1 MSTVETGAAAP
12 ERLHALDAVR
22 GLALMLGIV
31 FHATVSF
38 LPSRIPVW
46 IVMDHD
52 RSIALAVLFHV
63 LHAFRMTTFFLIAG
77 FFAHMML
84 QRRGAKGFIVD
95 RLKRIGIPLAAGW
108 PILFGLVLA
117 TTIWAAMRTAAAT
130 HTPLPPAP
138 AYPGFPAF
146 PLTHLWFLY
155 LLLLFYAGA
164 LVLRAVARALDHGGR
179 LSGATD
185 RIVAAVSGSVLAPL
199 ALGAPLALA
208 LTVEPKWPA
217 WFGIPTPDSSLL
229 PNTPAL
235 AGFGMAFAFG
245 WLVHRQQRLIESW
258 RDRWPLNLALF
269 VAATAAGF
277 AITGVAPLIAYAPR
291 DWTTAAL
298 AGLCAICAWSGTFA
312 IIGMALR
319 FLSGHSPAR
328 RYVADASY
336 WLYLIHLPLVLALQ
350 VALAQLAWPWWVKY
364 PLILAIAFP
373 LMFASY
379 ELLVRHSWM
388 GALLNGRKHPWPA
401 KRVGAQTQ
409 LPSAA
414 RQESAP

>member
-1 MSTVETGAAAP
+1 MSTFETGAAP

-31 FHATVSF
+31 FHASISF

-46 IVMDHD
+46 IVMDND

-84 QRRGAKGFIVD
+84 QRRGTKGFIAD
-95 RLKRIGIPLAAGW
+95 RLKRIGIPLVAGW
-108 PILFGLVLA
+108 PILFGLILA
-117 TTIWAAMRTAAAT
+117 ATIWAAMRTAAAT

-138 AYPGFPAF
+138 VYPGFPAF

-164 LVLRAVARALDHGGR
+164 LALRAVVRALDRDGR
-179 LSGATD
+179 MEAASD
-185 RIVAAVSGSVLAPL
+185 RIVAALCGSVLAPFAL
-199 ALGAPLALA
+199 AAPLALA
-208 LTVEPKWPA
+208 LSVQPEWPA
-217 WFGIPTPDSSLL
+217 WFGIPTPDASLL

-235 AGFGMAFAFG
+235 VGFGSAFAFG
-245 WLVHRQQRLIESW
+245 WLVQRQPRLIEAW
-258 RDRWPLNLALF
+258 RDRWLLNLALF
-269 VAATAAGF
+269 AAATAAGF
-277 AITGVAPLIAYAPR
+277 AITGVAPLVGYAPR
-291 DWTTAAL
+291 DWTTPAL
-298 AGLCAICAWSGTFA
+298 AGLCALSAWSGTFA
-312 IIGMALR
+312 VIGLALR

-350 VALAQLAWPWWVKY
+350 VALAQLAWPWWVKF

-379 ELLVRHSWM
+379 EFMVRHSWI

-401 KRVGAQTQ
+401 KRVAAQTQ
-409 LPSAA
+409 LPSAT
-414 RQESAP
+414 RQESAQ